1 MNDIFQILLGFITGG
16 GLLTVVTY
24 KSTRT
29 KANAD
34 AMKAVQDVYQETI
47 RDLRQEKELLKKE
60 IFELR
65 NEIQEIKIQ
74 IKRMED
80 YDCIVKNCAKR
91 IRSINKYKENSIN
104 NEENR

>member
-1 MNDIFQILLGFITGG
+1 MNDIFQILLGFVTGG

-74 IKRMED
+74 IKKMED
-80 YDCIVKNCAKR
+80 YECIVKNCAKR
-91 IRSINKYKENSIN
+91 TRFKSKHNENSTN